1 MAQKE
6 WAKLI
11 IETETIQP
19 AVLDYVSYYLMDQGA
34 LGTEIKYAQYYL
46 ENHPNLFGEIVEPL
60 STSYLNHPVQVIG
73 YFDNRPKS
81 SAILA
86 HFKAAFPDYTWS
98 AKIVKQPEEDWQ
110 RNWMAYYHV
119 EHITRHTVVVP
130 AWADYQQRSDQQVI
144 YLDPGVAFGTGNH
157 PTTQLGAQGL
167 EIVMR
172 GGEKVIDV
180 GTGSGILAFI
190 AASLGASHVLGLDL
204 DPQAINAAEE
214 NLKLQSK
221 NDNIAKLI
229 DNKQLNFKRN
239 DLLKG
244 IEMEADIIVAN
255 IVPHILLD
263 LLADAV
269 ERLVPDGYLIL
280 GGILAD
286 KAHQI
291 ETGLEQFPFQTI
303 QISQRGDWLSYI
315 VKKVVED

>member
-1 MAQKE
+1 MVQKQ
-6 WAKLI
+6 WDKLI

-19 AVLDYVSYYLMDQGA
+19 DVLDYISYYLMDQGA

-60 STSYLNHPVQVIG
+60 STAYLNHPVQVVG
-73 YFDNRPKS
+73 YFKNQPKT

-86 HFKAAFPDYTWS
+86 HFKAIFPDYTWT
-98 AKIVKQPEEDWQ
+98 AEVVKQVEEDWQ
-110 RNWMAYYHV
+110 RNWMAYYQV
-119 EHITRHTVVVP
+119 EYITRHTVVVP
-130 AWADYQQRSDQQVI
+130 AWTDFQQTSDQQAI

-190 AASLGASHVLGLDL
+190 AASLGASQVLGLDL
-204 DPQAINAAEE
+204 DPQAINAAQD

-221 NDNIAKLI
+221 NVNIAKLI
-229 DNKQLNFKRN
+229 DNKQLTFKRN

-244 IEMEADIIVAN
+244 IEMKADVIVAN

-269 ERLVPDGYLIL
+269 EQLVPGGHLIL
-280 GGILAD
+280 GGILTD

-291 ETGLEQFPFQTI
+291 ETGLGKFPFQII

-315 VKKVVED
+315 VQKVVEE